1 MVNIS
6 DKLYKL
12 RIERDLTQADMG
24 KIAGVSDKTISAWEA
39 GARCPKVVPYIQNIC
54 KHFQLDMLTFI
65 DEGTDNFGY
74 KNQPIRN
81 DGLSDAQHTL
91 IQFAC
96 SLSDEQATH
105 ALQIL
110 KLVLGDKQ

>member
-6 DKLYKL
+6 DKLYNL

-65 DEGTDNFGY
+65 DEGTDDFGH
-74 KNQPIRN
+74 KNQPTVS
-81 DGLSDAQHTL
+81 DGLDDL
-91 IQFAC
+91 
-96 SLSDEQATH
+96 DR
-105 ALQIL
+105 QIL
-110 KLVLGDKQ
+110 ALVKLLPLEQKQALLVQLRFLTGGR

>member
-6 DKLYKL
+6 DKLYNL
-12 RIERDLTQADMG
+12 RIERDLTQADLG

-65 DEGTDNFGY
+65 DEGTDDFGH
-74 KNQPIRN
+74 KNQPTVS
-81 DGLSDAQHTL
+81 DGLTAEQHAIIDL
-91 IQFAC
+91 AK
-96 SLSDEQATH
+96 SASPEQVT
-105 ALQIL
+105 QIL
-110 KLVLGDKQ
+110 QVLRVFLGDDR